1 MGSTAYMQGMRIR
14 RAEAADLPA
23 IRKIHDAAF
32 GGPGEGKLVADLM
45 AEGLDAISLVAEMGG
60 ELGSDLAGHVLFSP
74 LLVEIDG
81 QPIRALALAPLGISP
96 AYQRQ
101 GIGMALTH
109 AGLDLAR
116 EQGWVAV
123 IVLGQPTYYSRF
135 GFRADLAAGFR
146 APFQGKAFMGL
157 DLQPQALSGTKGRI
171 IYPMSFGIAD
181 GEPISADH

>member
-1 MGSTAYMQGMRIR
+1 MQGMRIR

-32 GGPGEGKLVADLM
+32 GGPGEGRLVADLM
-45 AEGLDAISLVAEMGG
+45 TDGLDATALVAEADGV
-60 ELGSDLAGHVLFSP
+60 LVGHVLFSP

-96 AYQRQ
+96 AYQRR
-101 GIGMALTH
+101 GVGAALAR

-123 IVLGQPTYYSRF
+123 IVLGHPDYYSRF

-146 APFQGKAFMGL
+146 APFAGPAFMALELRAG
-157 DLQPQALSGTKGRI
+157 ALSGLKGRI
-171 IYPMSFGIAD
+171 IYPVSFGIDEDA
-181 GEPISADH
+181 PIAVGP

>member
-1 MGSTAYMQGMRIR
+1 MGWPAYMEGMRIR

-45 AEGLDAISLVAEMGG
+45 TEGLDAISLVAE
-60 ELGSDLAGHVLFSP
+60 SDGDLTGHVLFSP

-96 AYQRQ
+96 AYQSQ
-101 GIGMALTH
+101 GIGMALTR

-116 EQGWVAV
+116 ERGWVAV
-123 IVLGQPTYYSRF
+123 IVLGHPTYYSRF
-135 GFRADLAAGFR
+135 GFRPDLTAGFR
-146 APFQGKAFMGL
+146 APFQGAAFMGL
-157 DLQPQALSGTKGRI
+157 ELQTQALSGRKGRI
-171 IYPMSFGIAD
+171 IYPVSFGIAED
-181 GEPISADH
+181 EPISPDH